1 MRISP
6 CAAMVFLAGLLAAA
20 LTQDVSAAGGGAG
33 AKVVYPNPF
42 TEGTVF
48 QLSMPND
55 ARIRIS
61 VYDLLGKPIRT
72 LFEGIHPKGNYD
84 VPWDGN
90 DETGKP
96 VIPGM
101 YICVL
106 FSENVAV
113 KSVKVIKI
121 AA

>member
-1 MRISP
+1 MRIPRYVTTALLS
-6 CAAMVFLAGLLAAA
+6 GLCTAA
-20 LTQDVSAAGGGAG
+20 LTGTIVAAGGGNSTA
-33 AKVVYPNPF
+33 AVYPNPF

-61 VYDLLGKPIRT
+61 VYDLLGKPIRM

>member
-1 MRISP
+1 MTLLFGLCTTVLVENIS
-6 CAAMVFLAGLLAAA
+6 
-20 LTQDVSAAGGGAG
+20 AGGGVISTTA
-33 AKVVYPNPF
+33 VYPNPF

-61 VYDLLGKPIRT
+61 VYDILGKPIRT
-72 LFEGIHPKGNYD
+72 LFEGIHRSGKHD
-84 VPWDGN
+84 IPWDGN

>member
-1 MRISP
+1 MRALRSATMILLVGL
-6 CAAMVFLAGLLAAA
+6 CTAALATPIVAAGAGNSAAA
-20 LTQDVSAAGGGAG
+20 
-33 AKVVYPNPF
+33 VYPNPF

-61 VYDLLGKPIRT
+61 VYDLLGKPIRI
-72 LFEGIHPKGNYD
+72 LFEGVHPKGNYD

>member
-1 MRISP
+1 MRISR
-6 CAAMVFLAGLLAAA
+6 CATMTLLFGLCTTVL
-20 LTQDVSAAGGGAG
+20 VENISAGGGVISTTA
-33 AKVVYPNPF
+33 VYPNPF

-61 VYDLLGKPIRT
+61 VYDILGKPIRT
-72 LFEGIHPKGNYD
+72 LFEGIHRSGKHD
-84 VPWDGN
+84 IPWDGN

>member
-1 MRISP
+1 MKTPR
-6 CAAMVFLAGLLAAA
+6 CATRLLLCGLLASLLVENAFA
-20 LTQDVSAAGGGAG
+20 VGGTIGTTA
-33 AKVVYPNPF
+33 VYPNPF

-61 VYDLLGKPIRT
+61 VYDLLGKPIRI
-72 LFEGIHPKGNYD
+72 LFEGIHPKGSYD